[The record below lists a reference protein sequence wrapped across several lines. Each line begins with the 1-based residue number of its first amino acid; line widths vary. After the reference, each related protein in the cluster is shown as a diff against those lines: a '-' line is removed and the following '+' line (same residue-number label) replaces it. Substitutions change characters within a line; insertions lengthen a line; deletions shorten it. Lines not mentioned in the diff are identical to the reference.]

1 MQIYTIS
8 PFVSLSFDCAT
19 ALPHPV
25 SSAALAIIA
34 SKAKHNRIFF
44 FIVLIE
50 IKFPFELLNIVFK
63 PTYLIFIVGYNAFQF

>member
-1 MQIYTIS
+1 MQIYTTLA
-8 PFVSLSFDCAT
+8 SLSPVFLFAQ
-19 ALPHPV
+19 AFEHAVKPPHTI
-25 SSAALAIIA
+25 AAVAN
-34 SKAKHNRIFF
+34 NRIIF